1 MVHYFF
7 GSLFNKTNTVY
18 KLCMYWNRHLNIVT
32 SMVSDVSGKK
42 IKSIITYEL
51 WWVNGAPCTGESSN
65 LVMVNQNLSDHD
77 VLALLP
83 VIEPWT
89 KKTPNQ
95 GNTHLSQ
102 FGQTMVVFWTSGRPE
117 VGPWAFF
124 FWYEDCRFWNV
135 VVWCCVLWKFECFRF
150 MDTVYY
156 VCMFNNYYVS
166 ICSEW
171 TLVPSR
177 QMSSSL
183 LIVIVI
189 FHRVNCK
196 VLRLA
201 QDEVGKR

>member
-1 MVHYFF
+1 MVPYFF

-135 VVWCCVLWKFECFRF
+135 VVWCCVLP
-150 MDTVYY
+150 M
-156 VCMFNNYYVS
+156 VS
-166 ICSEW
+166 AAGTEYCKSRIWVILLHAFFLLLACICRSNQVKPTSSLVTYLSSPWTPCSE
-171 TLVPSR
+171 
-177 QMSSSL
+177 
-183 LIVIVI
+183 
-189 FHRVNCK
+189 K
-196 VLRLA
+196 
-201 QDEVGKR
+201 